1 MSKTEGNLPAMK
13 IESIRLKN
21 FKMFRDVEI
30 SDIPSLAVF
39 VGANGCGK
47 TTLFDVFSFLRDALT
62 HNVQV
67 ALNKRGG
74 FDEVRTRDS
83 NDAIEIELQ
92 FCLKIARRKRLATYG
107 LHIGQDEN
115 KAALIEREF
124 LSYKR
129 RENSKPFRFL
139 DFKRGKGYA
148 VTNEQDFDAADA
160 DLHREKESLSP
171 DTPALKGL
179 GQFKRF
185 MAAYALRE
193 FIERWHL
200 SGFEVN
206 AARLGSEANGCAAHL
221 SEAGDNLALV
231 AQFMQKNHPK
241 TFQTVVEKMRRRVPG
256 IAEVQTET
264 MKDGRVLLKFR
275 DKTWK
280 TPFAAHHSSDGTI
293 ATLAYLM
300 LLNDPLR
307 HPLLCVEEPEDH
319 LYPTLLEW
327 FLEEFRVYARMGEG
341 QVFVSTHSPDLL
353 DATEPEEVFWLE
365 KHNGVAKVHRIKDD
379 DMIVGMV
386 KDGDVLGRI
395 WRTNLFGGDP
405 SYL

>member
-1 MSKTEGNLPAMK
+1 MK

-21 FKMFRDVEI
+21 FKMFRDVVI
-30 SDIPSLAVF
+30 RDLPSLAVF
-39 VGANGCGK
+39 VGANGSGK

-67 ALNKRGG
+67 ALGKRGG

-83 NDAIEIELQ
+83 SGAIEIELQ
-92 FCLKIARRKRLATYG
+92 FQMNIARRKRLVTYC
-107 LHIGQDEN
+107 LRIGQGAD

-124 LSYKR
+124 LCYKR
-129 RENSKPFRFL
+129 KENGKPFRFL

-160 DLHREKESLSP
+160 DLQREKESLSP

-185 MAAYALRE
+185 KAAYALRE
-193 FIERWHL
+193 FIEQWHL

-206 AARLGSEANGCAAHL
+206 AARLSPRANGYVEHL
-221 SEAGDNLALV
+221 TEAGDNLALV
-231 AQFMQKNHPK
+231 SQFMQKNHPK
-241 TFQTVVEKMRRRVPG
+241 AFQQVVEKMRRRVPG

-264 MKDGRVLLKFR
+264 MLDGRVLLKFR

-280 TPFAAHHSSDGTI
+280 TPFAAQQTSDGTI

-319 LYPTLLEW
+319 LHPGLLGW
-327 FLEEFRVYARMGEG
+327 FLEEFRVYARMGGG
-341 QVFVSTHSPDLL
+341 QVFVTTHAPDLL

-379 DMIVGMV
+379 NMIVGMV
-386 KDGDVLGRI
+386 EDGDVLGRI
-395 WRTNLFGGDP
+395 WRTNLFGGNP
-405 SYL
+405 VYL